1 MAQQYGIRY
10 FETSSKHNIGL
21 DDAFEDVIEQAYKS
35 KFLNQSPGSL
45 QPNDDGRIIINGGTQ
60 VRRKKKCC

>member
-1 MAQQYGIRY
+1 MTLVANKIEKDQNRKVTKEQGELMAEQYGIRY

-35 KFLNQSPGSL
+35 RFLN
-45 QPNDDGRIIINGGTQ
+45 
-60 VRRKKKCC
+60 